1 MRIGYLVPEFPS
13 QTHTWIW
20 REYRAL
26 TELGVHADLVSTRRP
41 QIVCHAWSETAQSLT
56 HYLCPFDRKDA
67 IEALRG
73 LWEAPLSGLRRC
85 LGVVR
90 DATDI
95 GAVERVK
102 LALLI
107 VVAARLARLAKQ
119 RDWEQIHVMSAGQAA
134 HLGAFASYLSGI
146 DYSLTL
152 LASMEGYGPNQHLKW
167 RDASFAVVMSEKLL
181 AEVKATLGD
190 AIPKHI
196 AIGPMGVDL
205 DEAKRTTPY
214 VPWNP
219 GQPCRIYGCGRLHPV
234 KGHDILIRAV
244 AELRR
249 KGIDVRLEIAGAEI
263 FDDGYREQLLALVER
278 EGLVGSVELLG
289 AIAEDRHRRKLEAA
303 HVFALASL
311 DEGISVAAMEAM
323 AIETPTIVT
332 DVGGMRELVTHEEDA
347 LIVPPNDPEALASA
361 ILRVLE
367 NPEFALQ
374 LSRSSRRKIA
384 AAFHHRRSAQALVE
398 CLRATHPARDVAE
411 ATPVSAGVSAA

>member
-1 MRIGYLVPEFPS
+1 
-13 QTHTWIW
+13 
-20 REYRAL
+20 
-26 TELGVHADLVSTRRP
+26 
-41 QIVCHAWSETAQSLT
+41 
-56 HYLCPFDRKDA
+56 
-67 IEALRG
+67 
-73 LWEAPLSGLRRC
+73 
-85 LGVVR
+85 
-90 DATDI
+90 
-95 GAVERVK
+95 
-102 LALLI
+102 
-107 VVAARLARLAKQ
+107 
-119 RDWEQIHVMSAGQAA
+119 
-134 HLGAFASYLSGI
+134 GI

-181 AEVKATLGD
+181 AEGKATLGD

-323 AIETPTIVT
+323 AIE
-332 DVGGMRELVTHEEDA
+332 
-347 LIVPPNDPEALASA
+347 
-361 ILRVLE
+361 
-367 NPEFALQ
+367 
-374 LSRSSRRKIA
+374 
-384 AAFHHRRSAQALVE
+384 
-398 CLRATHPARDVAE
+398 
-411 ATPVSAGVSAA
+411 